1 MTPITILLVDDQTLV
16 RQGIQ
21 TLLELEPDLRVVG
34 SASDGQQGVV
44 LALALHPAVVLMDV
58 RMPVMDGVAATRAI
72 AAQLPETRVI
82 MLTTFD
88 DDAPI
93 FAALRAG
100 ARGYLLKDV
109 ESDELTRAVRAV
121 AAGQAFIQ
129 PRLTARVIDALAAAP
144 GAVPRPPPLA
154 EPLTE
159 REDAVLHL
167 LAAGLANREIAARL
181 VITEGTVKNH
191 VSNILAK
198 LDVRDRTQALLRAQ
212 ALGLLRTAG
221 TAGAHRDAPPP

>member
-1 MTPITILLVDDQTLV
+1 
-16 RQGIQ
+16 
-21 TLLELEPDLRVVG
+21 
-34 SASDGQQGVV
+34 
-44 LALALHPAVVLMDV
+44 
-58 RMPVMDGVAATRAI
+58 MPVMDGVAATREII
-72 AAQLPETRVI
+72 AGLPQTRIV

-121 AAGQAFIQ
+121 AAGEAFIQ
-129 PRLTARVIDALAAAP
+129 PRLTARVIDAFAANPRVEPTHRVGSPMHAP
-144 GAVPRPPPLA
+144 LP

-159 REDAVLHL
+159 REDEVLQL
-167 LAAGLANREIAARL
+167 LAAGLANREIAERL

-198 LDVRDRTQALLRAQ
+198 LGVRDRTQALLRAQ
-212 ALGLLRTAG
+212 ALGLLHG
-221 TAGAHRDAPPP
+221 GG